1 MTYRHTKKHHR
12 STLVVCSD
20 CRRVVDAAVG
30 NDVSRFLLG
39 HIYQDGSAILLDIQ
53 ITEHTWGILYLC
65 HSLFAATFAEQDSCS
80 GSVCEDMTT
89 DWLATIS
96 TSEESTGSWITLD
109 LVGQEHRNIEFC
121 LELAGD
127 ATNYG

>member
-1 MTYRHTKKHHR
+1 
-12 STLVVCSD
+12 
-20 CRRVVDAAVG
+20 
-30 NDVSRFLLG
+30 
-39 HIYQDGSAILLDIQ
+39 
-53 ITEHTWGILYLC
+53 
-65 HSLFAATFAEQDSCS
+65 
-80 GSVCEDMTT
+80 MTT